1 MVATGGMHW
10 MVRTS
15 LMLAVAAVAAS
26 LAGCAYAD
34 DVGLSPAAAGP
45 SARSEPAAA
54 PIPTRDPEIVAAE
67 TRNFVELGV
76 VLGGAPDGLLVGGS
90 SGLGGTG
97 SGGFGTS
104 SVVPRA
110 GQYKVTAACVG
121 APDAHL
127 SVTQGAR
134 EGGTLLERSLDCGAV
149 TEALIDLW
157 PGTVSAHL
165 IRYGDGA
172 PGPGTGAV
180 AGVWISLAE
189 EGP

>member
-1 MVATGGMHW
+1 MAATGGRHLT
-10 MVRTS
+10 VRTA
-15 LMLAVAAVAAS
+15 LLLAVAAIAAP

-45 SARSEPAAA
+45 SARPHPAG
-54 PIPTRDPEIVAAE
+54 PPMPTRDPEFVAAE
-67 TRNFVELGV
+67 TRNLLELGM
-76 VLGGAPDGLLVGGS
+76 VLGGPPDGLLAGGS
-90 SGLGGTG
+90 GGLGGTG

-110 GQYKVTAACVG
+110 AQYKVTAACVG

-127 SVTQGAR
+127 SVIQGAR
-134 EGGTLLERSLDCGAV
+134 QGGTLLERSLDCGVV

-157 PGTVSAHL
+157 PGTVSAHF
-165 IRYGDGA
+165 IRYGEGE

>member
-1 MVATGGMHW
+1 MVATGGRPW
-10 MVRTS
+10 TVRTAT
-15 LMLAVAAVAAS
+15 LFAVAAMDAS

-34 DVGLSPAAAGP
+34 DVGLSPSTAGP
-45 SARSEPAAA
+45 TARSAPAGA
-54 PIPTRDPEIVAAE
+54 PMPARDPELVAAE
-67 TRNFVELGV
+67 TRNLVELGV
-76 VLGGAPDGLLVGGS
+76 VLGGAPDGLLVGAS

-127 SVTQGAR
+127 SVIQGAR
-134 EGGTLLERSLDCGAV
+134 QGGTLLERSLDCGVV